1 MMIRIAVV
9 ELDIIFGL
17 LMYIL
22 QLNSVIRP
30 LQTWP
35 LASIFAA
42 ITGLILYI
50 AEKKYRNNNQ

>member
-1 MMIRIAVV
+1 
-9 ELDIIFGL
+9 
-17 LMYIL
+17 MYIL